1 MRVCVCISLSNSF
14 VAFYKDSYFSETL
27 KRKCVFGQRKNSWTY
42 EHFGVLGQRA
52 YIYIYKDTK
61 AFDDDDDDD
70 ALR

>member
-1 MRVCVCISLSNSF
+1 KEKTVGLIN
-14 VAFYKDSYFSETL
+14 TL
-27 KRKCVFGQRKNSWTY
+27 EYWDNA
-42 EHFGVLGQRA
+42 HI